1 MMLTF
6 KYKKKKILLKNNNNN
21 NNNKYMQFIYTEG
34 E

>member
-1 MMLTF
+1 MLTF